1 MAIIHPH
8 RALSGPM
15 TAGDYRE
22 QDLLLQLKDGLPD
35 SFDVFHGLGWS
46 AMHDQQQQFGELDL
60 TLVSPDG
67 QVLILEVKAGDVQTQ
82 DGQLIKSY
90 GHDNS
95 KNIGHQARKQH
106 SVLRHRLKEAGL
118 SHVHVDA
125 MLVLPDHRLGSEG
138 LAYPRERMVDAT
150 QMPAFC
156 SIVRS
161 SFSTG
166 MQTVVERRALMD
178 FLSSQYQLY
187 PDVGTQI
194 GQVQQTSTR
203 LSGGLATWVPR
214 ISHESQV
221 YVIEATAG
229 SGKTQLALK
238 LLRDA
243 AQQKQRARYV
253 CFNRPLADHL
263 QTMAPG
269 HAEVTTFHQL
279 CREHAERTG
288 LSLDFSS
295 EDVFKHIVSNF
306 VQAAEAL
313 PQNLDLLV
321 IDESQD
327 FDPDWVQA
335 LAAQLHE
342 SGRLYVL
349 GDADQ
354 QLYEREAF
362 ELPGAVR
369 LNCMDNYRSPQKVV
383 SAINQLRL
391 TAQPVVACSA
401 HPGQTPGFHTYDGTA
416 AGHNAALNRC
426 LKDLQ
431 TEGFAPSQV
440 AVISFRG
447 VKNSRVLAMDTLGGY
462 TTRRT
467 TGKFDEA
474 GNALWHEGELQVE
487 SVYRYKGQS
496 APAVVLCEVDFEEL
510 SYKEKHKLF
519 VGLTRGQVRVD
530 VVIYELSANLLLNLH
545 SK

>member
-8 RALSGPM
+8 KALSGPM

-22 QDLLLQLKDGLPD
+22 QDLLQQLKDGLPD

-46 AMHDQQQQFGELDL
+46 TMHDHQQQFGELDL
-60 TLVSPDG
+60 TVVSPEG
-67 QVLILEVKAGDVQTQ
+67 QVLILEVKAGDVQSQ

-90 GHDNS
+90 SHDSS

-118 SHVHVDA
+118 PHVHVDA
-125 MLVLPDHRLGSEG
+125 MLVLPDHRLGSKG
-138 LAYPRERMVDAT
+138 LAYPRERMIDAT
-150 QMPAFC
+150 QMAEFC
-156 SIVRS
+156 SILRS

-166 MQTVVERRALMD
+166 LHTVVDRLALMD

-187 PDVGTQI
+187 PDVGTEI
-194 GQVQQTSTR
+194 GQVQQISMR

-221 YVIEATAG
+221 YVVEATAG

-263 QTMAPG
+263 QTMAPAI
-269 HAEVTTFHQL
+269 AEVTTFHQL

-295 EDVFKHIVSNF
+295 EDVFKNMVSSF
-306 VQAAEAL
+306 LQVAEAL

-327 FDPDWVQA
+327 FDPVWVQA
-335 LAAQLHE
+335 LAAQLNE
-342 SGRLYVL
+342 NGRLYVL

-362 ELPGAVR
+362 ELTGAVR
-369 LNCMDNYRSPQKVV
+369 LTCMDNYRSPQKVV

-391 TAQPVVACSA
+391 TAQPVLACSA
-401 HPGQTPGFHTYDGTA
+401 HPGKTPSFHTYDGTA
-416 AGHNAALNRC
+416 ANHDAALNRC

-431 TEGFAPSQV
+431 TEGFAASQV

-447 VKNSRVLAMDTLGGY
+447 VKNSRVMSMSKLGGLA
-462 TTRRT
+462 TRRT

-474 GNALWHEGELQVE
+474 GNALWQEGELLVE
-487 SVYRYKGQS
+487 SVYRFKGQS

-510 SYKEKHKLF
+510 TDKEKHKLF
-519 VGLTRGQVRVD
+519 VGLTRGQIRAD
-530 VVIYELSANLLLNLH
+530 VVISELSANLLLD
-545 SK
+545 